1 MRGAARLLLILAA
14 ASFVAFAAPAQD
26 QYPPTTGQEQYF
38 QEPGA
43 KPKFTLDWDF
53 LARYDQVDHREYFE
67 RLERGRFQL
76 RPEVGFEP
84 ISNLRIAVRAIFN
97 YSTQE
102 HSDPFVDNYIARQAA
117 IERYYVL
124 WKPGQFSLRGGA
136 FGMPLFATQMLW
148 DRDIQTPGAAGAWE
162 SRDGAW
168 TLAAAW
174 FYGPQHD
181 HDHSQIFAGQAVWRS
196 GDLGPFRL
204 EAGAAYWSF
213 DLRNLR
219 TLYIRENTPSIVDG
233 TTGYL
238 YGYHV
243 ADLLV
248 RTRFR
253 LGNVPFLDS
262 LDGIRNFSA
271 PNGKRLAFEGAV
283 VAGQLVTPW
292 RWQAS
297 YAYQYVQ
304 RDALVGAYNSDDWWW
319 HTWFEGHRITLALT
333 VLPQVYVQGSV
344 SFNRR
349 LDQKYWLNRYMVD
362 LVKMF

>member
-1 MRGAARLLLILAA
+1 MRGAARLLPFFAA
-14 ASFVAFAAPAQD
+14 AFFVAFPAAAQD
-26 QYPPTTGQEQYF
+26 QYFE
-38 QEPGA
+38 EPSA
-43 KPKFTLDWDF
+43 KPKFTLNWDF
-53 LARYDQVDHREYFE
+53 LARYDEVDHREYFDT
-67 RLERGRFQL
+67 LERGRFQL

-84 ISNLRIAVRAIFN
+84 TSNLRIAVRAIFA
-97 YSTQE
+97 YSTQRY
-102 HSDPFVDNYIARQAA
+102 SDPFVDNYIARQAA

-124 WKPGQFSLRGGA
+124 WRPGQFSLRGGA
-136 FGMPLFATQMLW
+136 FGMPLFSTQMLW

-196 GDLGPFRL
+196 GALGPFRI

-219 TLYIRENTPSIVDG
+219 TLYIRENTPVVENGI
-233 TTGYL
+233 TGYL

-248 RTRFR
+248 RTRFQ
-253 LGNVPFLDS
+253 LGRVPFLVS

-271 PNGKRLAFEGAV
+271 PDGKRLAFEGAV
-283 VAGQLVTPW
+283 VAGQLGTPW
-292 RWQAS
+292 SWQAS

-319 HTWFEGHRITLALT
+319 HTWFKGHRVTLALT

-349 LDQKYWLNRYMVD
+349 LDQNYWLNRYMVD

>member
-1 MRGAARLLLILAA
+1 VRGAARFLPFFAA
-14 ASFVAFAAPAQD
+14 AFLVASTAAA
-26 QYPPTTGQEQYF
+26 QEQYF
-38 QEPGA
+38 EEPSA
-43 KPKFTLDWDF
+43 KPKFTLNWDF
-53 LARYDQVDHREYFE
+53 LARYDEVDHREYFPP
-67 RLERGRFQL
+67 LERGRFQL
-76 RPEVGFEP
+76 RPEGGFEP
-84 ISNLRIAVRAIFN
+84 TSNLRIAVRAIFD
-97 YSTQE
+97 YSTQKD
-102 HSDPFVDNYIARQAA
+102 SDPFVDNYIAREAA

-124 WKPGQFSLRGGA
+124 WRPGQFALRGGA

-148 DRDIQTPGAAGAWE
+148 DKDIQTPGAAAAWE

-168 TLAAAW
+168 TLAGAW

-196 GDLGPFRL
+196 GELGPFRL

-219 TLYIRENTPSIVDG
+219 TLYIRENTPEIVNG

-248 RTRFR
+248 RARFR
-253 LGNVPFLDS
+253 LGSVPFLVS

-271 PNGKRLAFEGAV
+271 PDGKRLAFEGAL
-283 VAGQLVTPW
+283 VAGQLGTPW
-292 RWQAS
+292 AWQAS
-297 YAYQYVQ
+297 YAYQYVE

-319 HTWFEGHRITLALT
+319 HTWFEGHRVTLAFT

-349 LDQKYWLNRYMVD
+349 LDQNYWLNRYMVD
-362 LVKMF
+362 LVKIF

>member
-1 MRGAARLLLILAA
+1 MRGAARFLPLLAA
-14 ASFVAFAAPAQD
+14 TSLIAVSAKAQD
-26 QYPPTTGQEQYF
+26 QYFE
-38 QEPGA
+38 EPSA
-43 KPKFTLDWDF
+43 KPKFTLNWDF
-53 LARYDQVDHREYFE
+53 LARYDDVQHIFQYES
-67 RLERGRFQL
+67 LQRGRFQL

-84 ISNLRIAVRAIFN
+84 TSNLRIAVRAIFD
-97 YSTQE
+97 YSTE
-102 HSDPFVDNYIARQAA
+102 KDSDPFVDNYIAREAA

-124 WKPGQFSLRGGA
+124 WKPGQFALRGGA

-148 DRDIQTPGAAGAWE
+148 DRDIQTPGVAGAWE
-162 SRDGAW
+162 SSDGAW

-196 GDLGPFRL
+196 GELGPFRL

-219 TLYIRENTPSIVDG
+219 TLYIRENTPEIVDG
-233 TTGYL
+233 TADYL

-248 RTRFR
+248 RMRFR
-253 LGNVPFLDS
+253 LGTVPFLVS
-262 LDGIRNFSA
+262 LDSIRNFSA
-271 PNGKRLAFEGAV
+271 PDGKRLAFEGAL
-283 VAGQLVTPW
+283 VAGQLGTPW
-292 RWQAS
+292 SWQAS
-297 YAYQYVQ
+297 YAYQYVE

-333 VLPQVYVQGSV
+333 VLPQVYIQGSV

-349 LDQKYWLNRYMVD
+349 LDQSYWLNRYMVD

>member
-1 MRGAARLLLILAA
+1 MRGAARFLPLLAA
-14 ASFVAFAAPAQD
+14 ASLVAAPAVA
-26 QYPPTTGQEQYF
+26 QEQYF
-38 QEPGA
+38 EEPSA
-43 KPKFTLDWDF
+43 KPKFTLNWDF
-53 LARYDQVDHREYFE
+53 LARYDEVDHREYLPT
-67 RLERGRFQL
+67 LERGRFQL

-84 ISNLRIAVRAIFN
+84 TSNLRIAVRAIFD
-97 YSTQE
+97 YSTQKY
-102 HSDPFVDNYIARQAA
+102 SDPFVDNYIAREAA

-124 WKPGQFSLRGGA
+124 WRPGQFSLRGGA

-148 DRDIQTPGAAGAWE
+148 DRDIQTPGVAGAWE

-196 GDLGPFRL
+196 GELGPFRL

-219 TLYIRENTPSIVDG
+219 TLYIRENTPEIVDG
-233 TTGYL
+233 SPGYL

-248 RTRFR
+248 RMRFR
-253 LGNVPFLDS
+253 LGTVPFLVS

-271 PNGKRLAFEGAV
+271 PNGKRLAFEGAL
-283 VAGQLVTPW
+283 VAGQVGTPW
-292 RWQAS
+292 SWQAS

-349 LDQKYWLNRYMVD
+349 LDQSYWLNRYMVD
-362 LVKMF
+362 LVKIF

>member
-1 MRGAARLLLILAA
+1 MRGAARFLPLLAA
-14 ASFVAFAAPAQD
+14 TSLIAVSAKAQD
-26 QYPPTTGQEQYF
+26 QYFE
-38 QEPGA
+38 EPSA
-43 KPKFTLDWDF
+43 KPKFTLNWDF
-53 LARYDQVDHREYFE
+53 LARYDDVQHIFQYES
-67 RLERGRFQL
+67 LQRGRFQL

-84 ISNLRIAVRAIFN
+84 TSNLRIAVRAIFD
-97 YSTQE
+97 YSTE
-102 HSDPFVDNYIARQAA
+102 KDSDPFVDNYIAREAA

-124 WKPGQFSLRGGA
+124 WKPGQFALRGGA

-148 DRDIQTPGAAGAWE
+148 DRDIQTPGVAGAWE
-162 SRDGAW
+162 SSDGAW

-196 GDLGPFRL
+196 GELGPFRL

-219 TLYIRENTPSIVDG
+219 TLYIRENTPEIVDG
-233 TTGYL
+233 TADYL

-248 RTRFR
+248 RMRFR
-253 LGNVPFLDS
+253 LGTVPFLVS

-271 PNGKRLAFEGAV
+271 PDGKRLAFEGAL
-283 VAGQLVTPW
+283 VAGQLGTPW
-292 RWQAS
+292 SWQAS
-297 YAYQYVQ
+297 YAYQYVE

-333 VLPQVYVQGSV
+333 VLPQVYIQGSV

-349 LDQKYWLNRYMVD
+349 LDQSYWLNRYMVD